1 MATLS
6 DIKRRIGSVKNTQ
19 QITRAMKMVSA
30 AKLRRAQEDIVSTRP
45 YADKIKTLV
54 GSLSGMVSPDSNP
67 LFQKSAKAEV
77 ATGSRKARKSK
88 KAKKQEEAGGIVE
101 AGEAVEGG
109 YAPEAEGVAEKK
121 KIELILLTSD
131 RGLCGGFNTSLI
143 RMAEGFLDDHP
154 DDDVM
159 LYLIGKRGADHFK
172 RREGSKSREM
182 GVARPDYAMAKA
194 IAAEITEDYLEDRA
208 DEVCVIYS
216 EFQSALTQEPVLQK
230 ILPATPPPV
239 KEEAE
244 EAEAAGGEAE
254 AGALGEA
261 GDTGVESD
269 MDECIL
275 EPSAQEVLDSLL
287 PKYIEIQIFRSLL
300 ESSASE
306 HGARMTSMDSASR
319 NASDMIDNL
328 TLIYNRVRQ
337 AAITKELMEII
348 SGAEAL
354 K

>member
-6 DIKRRIGSVKNTQ
+6 DIKRRISSVKNTQ

-30 AKLRRAQEDIVSTRP
+30 AKLRRAQDDIVATRP

-67 LFQKSAKAEV
+67 LFQKSAEAQDPK
-77 ATGSRKARKSK
+77 GSK
-88 KAKKQEEAGGIVE
+88 KAKKTKKQEESAQARYGAE
-101 AGEAVEGG
+101 EEAV
-109 YAPEAEGVAEKK
+109 AAKK

-154 DDDVM
+154 DDEVT
-159 LYLIGKRGADHFK
+159 LYLIGKRGADYFK
-172 RREGSKSREM
+172 RREGNKSRDI
-182 GVARPDYAMAKA
+182 GVARPDYAMARA

-208 DEVCVIYS
+208 DEVFVIYS

-239 KEEAE
+239 KGSAEDEEGAE
-244 EAEAAGGEAE
+244 TGGE
-254 AGALGEA
+254 GETDT
-261 GDTGVESD
+261 GDTGGVSD

-287 PKYIEIQIFRSLL
+287 PKYIEVQVFRSLL

-348 SGAEAL
+348 SGSEAL

>member
-1 MATLS
+1 MPTLS
-6 DIKRRIGSVKNTQ
+6 DIKRRINSVKNTQ

-30 AKLRRAQEDIVSTRP
+30 AKLRRAQDDIVSTRP

-54 GSLSGMVSPDSNP
+54 GSLSGMVPPDSNP
-67 LFQKSAKAEV
+67 LFQKLAGGGSAKDAK
-77 ATGSRKARKSK
+77 RSK
-88 KAKKQEEAGGIVE
+88 KAKQEIKQEEAV
-101 AGEAVEGG
+101 EAVEAAEAG
-109 YAPEAEGVAEKK
+109 YAPEAEEAAAKK
-121 KIELILLTSD
+121 KVELILLTSD

-143 RMAEGFLDDHP
+143 REAENFISDHADDEIS
-154 DDDVM
+154 
-159 LYLIGKRGADHFK
+159 LYLIGKRGADYF
-172 RREGSKSREM
+172 RRHSGTAKSKDM
-182 GVARPDYAMAKA
+182 GVARPDYEMAKA
-194 IAAEITEDYLEDRA
+194 ISAEITEDYLEDRA
-208 DEVCVIYS
+208 DEVYVIYS

-230 ILPATPPPV
+230 ILPVTPPAKPS
-239 KEEAE
+239 AE
-244 EAEAAGGEAE
+244 DAAGGGEAE
-254 AGALGEA
+254 NADAGADA
-261 GDTGVESD
+261 VGDL
-269 MDECIL
+269 DECIL

-287 PKYIEIQIFRSLL
+287 PKYIEVQVFRSLL

-348 SGAEAL
+348 SGAESL